1 MNNWKAAL
9 AAQVAEVLFS
19 CLPLIVVLGV
29 LFQGGHTPTYFA
41 SPEWSF
47 GACILFAQT
56 VVRFVTGLMRAGG
69 RAVSGPV
76 ACAIA
81 VVVVLGLVPSLLVL
95 TMTLQTLDSGTRVS
109 PWLQLFQVLL
119 FLLSAIAYV
128 LLGTVGEV
136 MAARAQSTSA
146 GHPCALRAR
155 PGGAGYTLPL
165 P

>member
-1 MNNWKAAL
+1 MNDWKAAL

-29 LFQGGHTPTYFA
+29 LFQDGHTPTYFA

-95 TMTLQTLDSGTRVS
+95 TMTLQTLDSGTTPVS
-109 PWLQLFQVLL
+109 PWLQFFQVLL
-119 FLLSAIAYV
+119 FLLSAVAYL

-136 MAARAQSTSA
+136 MAARAQSAPARERGTSTQ
-146 GHPCALRAR
+146 PN
-155 PGGAGYTLPL
+155 P
-165 P
+165 